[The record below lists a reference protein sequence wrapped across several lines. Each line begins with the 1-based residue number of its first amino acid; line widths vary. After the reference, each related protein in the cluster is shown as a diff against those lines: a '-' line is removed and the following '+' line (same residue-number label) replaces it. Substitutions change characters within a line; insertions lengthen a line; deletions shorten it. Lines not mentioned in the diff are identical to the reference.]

1 MKKRNLI
8 MIIVLAACLVLFV
21 AFWLFN
27 RLRTDSTPPQITIAQ
42 AEQIPAI
49 SVRDPQTVLLQGVT
63 AQDDRDG
70 DVTVSVI
77 VERLANI
84 SDSHEVKVT
93 YAAFDSSGNVAKA
106 SRTIRYTDYE
116 GPRFSLTKPLIYT
129 YGTSF
134 DVLNAVEATDWVD
147 GDIRHKIK
155 TTLLDEESL
164 TAEGIHDVQFRVTNT
179 LGDTQ
184 ELVLPVEVQYAGR
197 YGAQLQLT
205 EYLIYLNAGSSFRAE
220 SYLQEVIWRGQSTG
234 LTGRIPGGM
243 KLTVDGTVDTQKPG
257 VYPVAY
263 TLSDAGGTW
272 SAYSKLIV
280 VVEG

>member
-1 MKKRNLI
+1 MKKRNLT
-8 MIIVLAACLVLFV
+8 MIIVLAVCLVLFV
-21 AFWLFN
+21 AFWMFN
-27 RLRTDSTPPQITIAQ
+27 RLRLDTTPPKITIAES
-42 AEQIPAI
+42 EQIPEI
-49 SVRDPQTVLLQGVT
+49 SVRDPQSVLLQGVT
-63 AQDDRDG
+63 ARDDRDG
-70 DVTVSVI
+70 DVTASVI

-84 SDSHEVKVT
+84 NDSHEVTVT

-106 SRTIRYTDYE
+106 SRTVRYTDYE
-116 GPRFSLTKPLIYT
+116 GPRFTLTKPLIYT

-134 DVLNAVEATDWVD
+134 DVLDAVAATDWVD

-155 TTLLDEESL
+155 TTLLDETAL

-197 YGAQLQLT
+197 YGAQLHLT
-205 EYLIYLNAGSSFRAE
+205 QYLIYLPAGSGFRAE
-220 SYLQEVIWRGQSTG
+220 GYLKEVIWRGQSTG
-234 LTGRIPGGM
+234 LVGTLPGTM
-243 KLTVDGTVDTQKPG
+243 KLTVDGTVDTSTPG
-257 VYPVAY
+257 IYPVAY
-263 TLSDAGGTW
+263 TLEDTAGAW

>member
-1 MKKRNLI
+1 MKRRNMT
-8 MIIVLAACLVLFV
+8 MIIVLAVCLVLFV
-21 AFWLFN
+21 AFWLWG
-27 RLRTDSTPPQITIAQ
+27 RLRTDTTPPKITIAES
-42 AEQIPAI
+42 EQIPAI
-49 SVRDPQTVLLQGVT
+49 SVRDPQSVLLQGVS

-70 DVTVSVI
+70 DVTASVI
-77 VERLANI
+77 IERLANVN
-84 SDSHEVKVT
+84 DNHEVTVT

-106 SRTIRYTDYE
+106 SRTVRYTDYE
-116 GPRFSLTKPLIYT
+116 GPRFTLTKPLIYT
-129 YGTSF
+129 YGTAF
-134 DVLNAVEATDWVD
+134 DVLDAVVATDWVD

-155 TTLLDEESL
+155 TTLLDEVAL
-164 TAEGIHDVQFRVTNT
+164 TAEGIHNVQFRVTNT

-205 EYLIYLNAGSSFRAE
+205 EYLIYLPSGSSFRAE
-220 SYLQEVIWRGQSTG
+220 SYLKEVIWRGQSTG
-234 LTGRIPGGM
+234 LAGTLPGNV
-243 KLTVDGTVDTQKPG
+243 KLTVDGTVDTGTPG

-263 TLSDAGGTW
+263 TLEDTAGTW

>member
-1 MKKRNLI
+1 MKRRNLT
-8 MIIVLAACLVLFV
+8 MIIVLAVCLVLFA

-27 RLRTDSTPPQITIAQ
+27 RLRIDVTPPKITIA
-42 AEQIPAI
+42 ESGQIPEI
-49 SVRDPQTVLLQGVT
+49 SVRDPQSVLLQGVS

-70 DVTVSVI
+70 DVTASVI

-84 SDSHEVKVT
+84 NDSHEVTVT

-106 SRTIRYTDYE
+106 SRTVCYTDYE
-116 GPRFSLTKPLIYT
+116 GPRFALKKPLIYT
-129 YGTSF
+129 YGTAF
-134 DVLNAVEATDWVD
+134 DVLDAVAATDWVD

-155 TTLLDEESL
+155 TTLLDETAL

-205 EYLIYLNAGSSFRAE
+205 DYLIYLNAGSSFRAE
-220 SYLQEVIWRGQSTG
+220 GYLKEVIWRGQSTG
-234 LTGRIPGGM
+234 LAGTLPKTM
-243 KLTVDGTVDTQKPG
+243 KLTVDGTVDTKTPG
-257 VYPVAY
+257 IYPVAY
-263 TLSDAGGTW
+263 TLEDTAGTW